1 MSVKTKSVK
10 ITYLQK
16 LNFSRYTVHV
26 CLILLEWDHMNYT
39 IAIDTIE
46 CFTASYNGNQL
57 VTVLTKIL
65 SSNHGNETKL
75 TSARWY
81 VKRKN
86 INNKPVFHK

>member
-1 MSVKTKSVK
+1 MLDIVRTGSHE
-10 ITYLQK
+10 L
-16 LNFSRYTVHV
+16 
-26 CLILLEWDHMNYT
+26 HMRYT

-81 VKRKN
+81 VKTN
-86 INNKPVFHK
+86 ILNKLVFHK